1 MALVGGGGA
10 ANTAGGNPAGTG
22 TTLNYVG
29 DFVYAYSGA
38 ASAASSSDTRLKFS
52 TGSEII
58 VGQITGN
65 GACNAASLGDGNI
78 TAFTIQVNGETVS
91 VMKVDTST
99 EDSPMT
105 AVNDLV
111 LAPFSEVTVLS
122 QSNGAGASRLTT
134 VLFTGR
140 IY

>member
-1 MALVGGGGA
+1 
-10 ANTAGGNPAGTG
+10 
-22 TTLNYVG
+22 
-29 DFVYAYSGA
+29 
-38 ASAASSSDTRLKFS
+38 
-52 TGSEII
+52 
-58 VGQITGN
+58 
-65 GACNAASLGDGNI
+65 
-78 TAFTIQVNGETVS
+78 
-91 VMKVDTST
+91 MKVDTST

-122 QSNGAGASRLTT
+122 QSDGAGASRLTT